1 MKRNTKIIFFDIII
15 IISSFS
21 LITILL
27 NINMPAC
34 YIKKFAGIDCPTCGG
49 TRMVLSLLK
58 FQPINAFFYNPF
70 LFLVLIYGCLF
81 FLLVNISIFNKKAI
95 QLIKKLY
102 CLKMCYVWC
111 AGLIIF
117 SILRMLKLL

>member
-1 MKRNTKIIFFDIII
+1 MKRNTKIIFFDII

-81 FLLVNISIFNKKAI
+81 FYLLIYLY
-95 QLIKKLY
+95 LIKKQYSLSKSY
-102 CLKMCYVWC
+102 I
-111 AGLIIF
+111 A
-117 SILRMLKLL
+117 

>member
-34 YIKKFAGIDCPTCGG
+34 YIKKFAGIDCPTWAE
-49 TRMVLSLLK
+49 
-58 FQPINAFFYNPF
+58 QEWY
-70 LFLVLIYGCLF
+70 
-81 FLLVNISIFNKKAI
+81 
-95 QLIKKLY
+95 
-102 CLKMCYVWC
+102 
-111 AGLIIF
+111 
-117 SILRMLKLL
+117 

>member
-1 MKRNTKIIFFDIII
+1 
-15 IISSFS
+15 
-21 LITILL
+21 
-27 NINMPAC
+27 
-34 YIKKFAGIDCPTCGG
+34 
-49 TRMVLSLLK
+49 MVLSLLK